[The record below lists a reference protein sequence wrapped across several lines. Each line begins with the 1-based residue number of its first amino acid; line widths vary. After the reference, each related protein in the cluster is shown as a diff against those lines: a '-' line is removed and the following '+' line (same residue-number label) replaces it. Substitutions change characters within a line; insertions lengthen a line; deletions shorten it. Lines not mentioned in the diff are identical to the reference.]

1 MPTNG
6 NINSKW
12 RDKLMKNKD
21 MVVGV
26 ACGLVVGAVAGAV
39 AALLLAPASG
49 AETRRRL
56 LYERDNAVEKA
67 RSKTRRAMTR
77 LRPTRPEVGEAEEG
91 LTEFEE
97 EAGEEEEEVA
107 FIGA

>member
-1 MPTNG
+1 
-6 NINSKW
+6 
-12 RDKLMKNKD
+12 MKNKD
-21 MVVGV
+21 LVVGV

-67 RSKTRRAMTR
+67 RSKARRAMTR
-77 LRPTRPEVGEAEEG
+77 LSPMRPEEAVEEEG
-91 LTEFEE
+91 LAEFEE
-97 EAGEEEEEVA
+97 EEEEEEVA